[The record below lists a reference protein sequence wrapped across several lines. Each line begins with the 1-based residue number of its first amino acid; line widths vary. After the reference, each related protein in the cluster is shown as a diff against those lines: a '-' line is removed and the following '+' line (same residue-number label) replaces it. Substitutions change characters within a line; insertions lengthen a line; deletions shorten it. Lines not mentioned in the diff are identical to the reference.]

1 MKFNNLKKNLL
12 LATLLFSVMG
22 GVFAQSDASSPYSRF
37 GFGIVKQNNANT
49 VQQGMGGIGNALF
62 GGSLLNTSNPA
73 AYAAIDSLSF
83 LFDAG
88 FYVKTVTYHTNR
100 MSEQGS
106 NASFDYAN
114 LGFFITKWWKTGLGI
129 TPFSP
134 REYESTITSS
144 DPVSYA
150 EKFIGEGGINEIYW
164 ANGFNIANKLYL
176 GVNSSYLFGT
186 IADETTIY
194 FPDSAYMT
202 HGRRTTSTRIGN
214 FKFDFGAIYTIKLK
228 NNSTLSIGATYSLPM
243 NFNSKRNVY
252 IRSIKSY
259 STTTETPIDT
269 LVLNMG
275 ERVTI
280 KYPQGFGVGLTYKK
294 GDRFLVGVD
303 FNWDNWKDF
312 AVAGVNDSLQ
322 NSWNIAIGGSYKPK
336 STTVSGYMKRVT
348 YRAGFHYDQTYL
360 RIYDKSINKFGVTVG
375 LGLPMPRSLSSFNL
389 ALEIGRMGTTENN
402 LVKETYFNISMGISL
417 HEVWFVKRKYK

>member
-1 MKFNNLKKNLL
+1 MKFNNLKKDLL

-37 GFGIVKQNNANT
+37 GLGVVKQNNVNT

-62 GGSLLNTSNPA
+62 GGSMLNTSNPA

-129 TPFSP
+129 TPFSTK
-134 REYESTITSS
+134 EYESTITGN

-150 EKFIGEGGINEIYW
+150 EKFIGEGGLNQVYW

-194 FPDSAYMT
+194 FPDSTYMT
-202 HGRRTTSTRIGN
+202 HGRRTTGTRISN
-214 FKFDFGAIYTIKLK
+214 FKFDFGAIYTINLK

-252 IRSIKSY
+252 VRSIKSY
-259 STTTETPIDT
+259 STASETPIDT
-269 LVLNMG
+269 LVYRMG
-275 ERVTI
+275 EKVTV
-280 KYPQGFGVGLTYKK
+280 KYPQGFGIGVTYRK
-294 GDRFLVGVD
+294 GDRIMVGMD
-303 FNWDNWKDF
+303 FNWDNWKNFSF
-312 AVAGVNDSLQ
+312 AGSNDSLQ

-360 RIYDKSINKFGVTVG
+360 RIYDKSINKFGVTLG

-417 HEVWFVKRKYK
+417 HEVWFVKRKYR

>member
-1 MKFNNLKKNLL
+1 
-12 LATLLFSVMG
+12 MG

-37 GFGIVKQNNANT
+37 GLGVVKQNNVNT

-62 GGSLLNTSNPA
+62 GGSMLNTSNPA

-129 TPFSP
+129 TPFSTK
-134 REYESTITSS
+134 EYESTITGN

-150 EKFIGEGGINEIYW
+150 EKFIGEGGLNQVYW

-194 FPDSAYMT
+194 FPDSTYMT
-202 HGRRTTSTRIGN
+202 HGRRTTGTRISN
-214 FKFDFGAIYTIKLK
+214 FKFDFGAIYTINLK

-252 IRSIKSY
+252 VRSIKSY
-259 STTTETPIDT
+259 STASETPIDT
-269 LVLNMG
+269 LVYRMG
-275 ERVTI
+275 EKVTV
-280 KYPQGFGVGLTYKK
+280 KYPQGFGIGVTYRK
-294 GDRFLVGVD
+294 GDRIMVGMD
-303 FNWDNWKDF
+303 FNWDNWKNFSF
-312 AVAGVNDSLQ
+312 AGSNDSLQ

-360 RIYDKSINKFGVTVG
+360 RIYDKSINKFGVTLG

-389 ALEIGRMGTTENN
+389 ALEVGRMGTTENN

-417 HEVWFVKRKYK
+417 HEVWFVKRKYR

>member
-1 MKFNNLKKNLL
+1 
-12 LATLLFSVMG
+12 MG

-129 TPFSP
+129 TPFST

-214 FKFDFGAIYTIKLK
+214 FKFDLGAIYTIKLK

-275 ERVTI
+275 EKVAI

>member
-1 MKFNNLKKNLL
+1 
-12 LATLLFSVMG
+12 MG

-37 GFGIVKQNNANT
+37 GLGVVKQNNANT

-129 TPFSP
+129 TPFSTK
-134 REYESTITSS
+134 EYESTITGN

-150 EKFIGEGGINEIYW
+150 EKFIGEGGLNQVYW

-194 FPDSAYMT
+194 FPDSTYMT
-202 HGRRTTSTRIGN
+202 HGRRTTGTRISN
-214 FKFDFGAIYTIKLK
+214 FKFDFGAIYTINLK

-252 IRSIKSY
+252 VRSIKSY
-259 STTTETPIDT
+259 STASETPIDT
-269 LVLNMG
+269 LVYRMG
-275 ERVTI
+275 EKVTV
-280 KYPQGFGVGLTYKK
+280 KYPQGFGIGVTYRK
-294 GDRFLVGVD
+294 GDRIMVGMD
-303 FNWDNWKDF
+303 FNWDNWKNFSF
-312 AVAGVNDSLQ
+312 AGSNDSLQ

-360 RIYDKSINKFGVTVG
+360 RIYDKSINKFGVTLG

-389 ALEIGRMGTTENN
+389 ALEVGRMGTTENN

-417 HEVWFVKRKYK
+417 HEVWFVKRKYR

>member
-1 MKFNNLKKNLL
+1 
-12 LATLLFSVMG
+12 MG

-37 GFGIVKQNNANT
+37 GLGVVKQNNVNT

-62 GGSLLNTSNPA
+62 GGSMLNTSNPA

-129 TPFSP
+129 TPFSTK
-134 REYESTITSS
+134 EYESTITGN

-150 EKFIGEGGINEIYW
+150 EKFIGEGGLNQVYW

-194 FPDSAYMT
+194 FPDSTYMT
-202 HGRRTTSTRIGN
+202 HGRRTTGTRISN
-214 FKFDFGAIYTIKLK
+214 FKFDFGAIYTINLK

-252 IRSIKSY
+252 VRSIKSY
-259 STTTETPIDT
+259 STASETPIDT
-269 LVLNMG
+269 LVYRMG
-275 ERVTI
+275 EKVTV
-280 KYPQGFGVGLTYKK
+280 KYPQGFGIGVTYRK
-294 GDRFLVGVD
+294 GDRIMVGMD
-303 FNWDNWKDF
+303 FNWDNWKNFSF
-312 AVAGVNDSLQ
+312 AGSNDSLQ

-360 RIYDKSINKFGVTVG
+360 RIYDKSINKFGVTLG

-417 HEVWFVKRKYK
+417 HEVWFVKRKYR

>member
-1 MKFNNLKKNLL
+1 
-12 LATLLFSVMG
+12 MG

-37 GFGIVKQNNANT
+37 GLGVVKQNNANT

-129 TPFSP
+129 TPFSTK
-134 REYESTITSS
+134 EYESTITGN

-150 EKFIGEGGINEIYW
+150 EKFIGEGGLNQVYW

-194 FPDSAYMT
+194 FPDSTYMT
-202 HGRRTTSTRIGN
+202 HGRRTTGTRISN
-214 FKFDFGAIYTIKLK
+214 FKFDFGAIYTINLK

-252 IRSIKSY
+252 VRSIKSY
-259 STTTETPIDT
+259 STASETPIDT
-269 LVLNMG
+269 LVYRMG
-275 ERVTI
+275 EKVTV
-280 KYPQGFGVGLTYKK
+280 KYPQGFGIGVTYRK
-294 GDRFLVGVD
+294 GDRIMVGMD
-303 FNWDNWKDF
+303 FNWDNWKNFSF
-312 AVAGVNDSLQ
+312 AGSNDSLQ

-360 RIYDKSINKFGVTVG
+360 RIYDKSINKFGVTLG

-417 HEVWFVKRKYK
+417 HEVWFVKRKYR